1 MISPITRLLNYLE
14 QHKGISIT
22 QMETANLL
30 NKSYR
35 VVKGS
40 IRANPDYDDAWLL
53 ALSREARK
61 VFDIGCN
68 IGQAAL
74 IMLHANQIKEILLID
89 PDPEALSKAAQN
101 LIHNR
106 PSQQARF
113 VCAFVSDKED
123 QRVNFYSIA
132 RGAARWVTAPGI

>member
-53 ALSREARK
+53 A
-61 VFDIGCN
+61 
-68 IGQAAL
+68 
-74 IMLHANQIKEILLID
+74 
-89 PDPEALSKAAQN
+89 
-101 LIHNR
+101 
-106 PSQQARF
+106 
-113 VCAFVSDKED
+113 
-123 QRVNFYSIA
+123 
-132 RGAARWVTAPGI
+132 